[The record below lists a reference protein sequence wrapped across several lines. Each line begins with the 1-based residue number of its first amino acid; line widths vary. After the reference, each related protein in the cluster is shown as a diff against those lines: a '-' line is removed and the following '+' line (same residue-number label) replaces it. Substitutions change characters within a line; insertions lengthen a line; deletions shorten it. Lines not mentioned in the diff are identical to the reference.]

1 MGMSV
6 EAIKFICGFLDLFG
20 IGDQPFED
28 QQHQACLFPLPLK
41 SNITAKGKSWSISD
55 MVDKPVN
62 FLIFLSNQTLHSSS
76 SFQPVVLQC
85 WTLCAACFDSVAK
98 PWG

>member
-76 SFQPVVLQC
+76 SFQLLRLCRQ
-85 WTLCAACFDSVAK
+85 TLGIIRTTSSPDND
-98 PWG
+98 